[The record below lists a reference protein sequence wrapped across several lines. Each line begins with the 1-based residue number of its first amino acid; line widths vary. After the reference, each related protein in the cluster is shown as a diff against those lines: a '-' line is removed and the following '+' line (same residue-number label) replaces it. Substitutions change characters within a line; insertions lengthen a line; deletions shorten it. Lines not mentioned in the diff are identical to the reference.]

1 MATTTR
7 AGRLTITFPANL
19 GQLPDFYNADPSRT
33 HKYVDND
40 GKPLFPFGY
49 GLSYTNFRY
58 DNLAV
63 TAPAAGSKGRLYCHR
78 QSYKYR
84 NPGQGQEVAQLYLRE
99 DVSSVETPD
108 RALQAFT
115 RVSLKP
121 GESQVVQ
128 FPRGD
133 SSRSR
138 CGSVDRR
145 WVVEPGKYTAWAG
158 GSSEAALEAHVTLAP

>member
-1 MATTTR
+1 MP
-7 AGRLTITFPANL
+7 GSV

-40 GKPLFPFGY
+40 GKPLYPFGY
-49 GLSYTNFRY
+49 GLSYTSFRY
-58 DNLAV
+58 DNLRVVPPAV
-63 TAPAAGSKGRLYCHR
+63 GSKGDLAATVTVTNTGSRE
-78 QSYKYR
+78 
-84 NPGQGQEVAQLYLRE
+84 GTEVAQLYLRE

-108 RALQAFT
+108 RALQGFA

-121 GESQVVQ
+121 GESQQVQ
-128 FPRGD
+128 FRV
-133 SSRSR
+133 RQQAIAVW
-138 CGSVDRR
+138 SVDRR